1 MPDAHA
7 ASAWGD
13 KETEFFYDLTPD
25 RILAAAEKT
34 GVRCTGR
41 LMQMNSMENR
51 VWEVEIEV
59 EDEAALR
66 SRSEKARILKFYRPG
81 RWSRA
86 QIEEEHRFLLDL
98 REAEVPVVAPLPIGK
113 GGKAG
118 TLSTVP
124 GAGNLFFAVFPKVGG
139 RHPDEMD
146 EAQLVRVGRALARM
160 HNVGA
165 LRDAPHR
172 LRLTPEVYGYRN
184 LDYLLETEAIP
195 ERLEEAYVEAAEEI
209 CARAEELFDGFGA
222 GALQRIHGDCHLGNL
237 LWADSPPHDGPF
249 WLDFDD
255 MVVGPPVQD
264 VWLIV
269 PGRDED
275 ALERRGHL
283 LRGYEE
289 MRAFDRATLR
299 LVEPL
304 RALRYIHFSAWIAKR
319 WSDPAFPRRFDHFG
333 TERYWAEQ
341 VADLRE
347 QLDLIRADTA

>member
-1 MPDAHA
+1 
-7 ASAWGD
+7 
-13 KETEFFYDLTPD
+13 
-25 RILAAAEKT
+25 
-34 GVRCTGR
+34 
-41 LMQMNSMENR
+41 
-51 VWEVEIEV
+51 
-59 EDEAALR
+59 
-66 SRSEKARILKFYRPG
+66 
-81 RWSRA
+81 
-86 QIEEEHRFLLDL
+86 
-98 REAEVPVVAPLPIGK
+98 
-113 GGKAG
+113 
-118 TLSTVP
+118 
-124 GAGNLFFAVFPKVGG
+124 
-139 RHPDEMD
+139 
-146 EAQLVRVGRALARM
+146 VGRALARM